1 MNDRQA
7 IAELRNIFETV
18 NFNEVET
25 NCLGALG
32 QICDATLLDNIYEY
46 AIVEDKV
53 RSQDLMV

>member
-18 NFNEVET
+18 NFNEVGT

-32 QICDATLLDNIYEY
+32 QICDATLLDSIYEY
-46 AIVEDKV
+46 AVVEDKV